1 MNSNNLNYFKVK
13 KILFGKN
20 LFFLLMHFFFYE
32 NMDFL

>member
-13 KILFGKN
+13 KYYLEEIY
-20 LFFLLMHFFFYE
+20 FFINAFFYE